1 MSDNEKQ
8 TKSNSISEKLTLPW
22 IVITITSIIAFMAFL
37 IVMFL
42 DTHKAPIFF
51 GVFLLTIAAAV
62 LLDGIYKKR
71 ESYLSGNLNF
81 IMAALSVICAV
92 LVMNMNR

>member
-1 MSDNEKQ
+1 MSNKEKQ
-8 TKSNSISEKLTLPW
+8 ANSNPLSERLTLPW
-22 IVITITSIIAFMAFL
+22 IVITIISIVAFMAFL
-37 IVMFL
+37 IAMFFQFH
-42 DTHKAPIFF
+42 TPIFF

-92 LVMNMNR
+92 LVMNM

>member
-1 MSDNEKQ
+1 MSDKEKQ
-8 TKSNSISEKLTLPW
+8 SSGGAFSEKLTLPW
-22 IVITITSIIAFMAFL
+22 LIITIISIISFMAFL
-37 IVMFL
+37 ISMFFQFH
-42 DTHKAPIFF
+42 TSVFF
-51 GVFLLTIAAAV
+51 GIFLLTIAAAV

-92 LVMNMNR
+92 IVMNM